1 MKKLLITIILFITVS
16 VIAAMYEHSE
26 KRPFQKVFKDGMLFA
41 KYDTYID
48 PDFNYCF
55 EYPSFFQKDDI
66 DYYGV
71 GHVQYGYHANDTNIV
86 MECKV
91 VPDSTV
97 SCKKKDFIQKG
108 ACKSLSNYCY
118 YSHYI
123 RKKNAVYILS
133 LIYPNNYEEAVS
145 SILYRIKRWKPFR
158 SPKKLGVRR

>member
-1 MKKLLITIILFITVS
+1 MRKLLITIILFITVS
-16 VIAAMYEHSE
+16 VIAAIYERSD

-41 KYDTYID
+41 EYDKYID

-91 VPDSTV
+91 VPDSV
-97 SCKKKDFIQKG
+97 LHCQKTDYIKRG
-108 ACKSLSNYCY
+108 ICEKYPDY
-118 YSHYI
+118 RFFSHYV
-123 RKKNAVYILS
+123 RKRNLVYILS
-133 LIYPNNYEEAVS
+133 LIYPNNYDEAVS
-145 SILYRIKRWKPFR
+145 SLKHRIRVWKPF
-158 SPKKLGVRR
+158 SL